1 MIEID
6 GGQHYTEKGMAFDIN
21 RDAELNEMGLHVLRF
36 SNLDVLGNL
45 QGVIIE
51 IAQHLDSEPGR

>member
-1 MIEID
+1 
-6 GGQHYTEKGMAFDIN
+6 MAFDIN